1 MIRIDARELDRVLEL
16 TPRSQNILLVGKHGI
31 GKSEMISHFYRQ
43 RQNLPVIPFFLGQM
57 SDPGDLIGLLHK
69 DEATG
74 RSVFLPPYWW
84 PEADRPV
91 VLFLDE
97 LNRARPEIL
106 QAVQDLTLN
115 KTLAGKSLPPG
126 SIVIAAVNAG
136 EEYQLTELDPA
147 LVSRF
152 NLYEFAPTV
161 EDWLLWAAKQD
172 IDARVLTFIQQHPEY
187 LDGDNPDADAAIATA
202 GLIKTPDRRAWVKVA
217 DFLRNYKDDPPLP
230 PLNKGGGKEDDP
242 PLPPLNKG
250 GGNKG
255 GVNKGGV
262 NKGGGELEEIHFK
275 LIAGM
280 VGSRASI
287 AFRQSLANQRGLSP
301 EQLLL
306 QYSKHSKHLKDLEIQ
321 DLASLNERVLLWL
334 NAGHCPENKA
344 DNARK
349 NLLKYLQYLQKA
361 KQLEAIAHFSSLV
374 QGPKFSDAMGFVA
387 ESIDLIDFLSEYLEA
402 IEV

>member
-16 TPRSQNILLVGKHGI
+16 TPPEQNILLVGKHGI
-31 GKSEMISHFYRQ
+31 GKSEMIGHFYRQ

-69 DEATG
+69 DETTG

-217 DFLRNYKDDPPLP
+217 DFLRNYKDDPPMP
-230 PLNKGGGKEDDP
+230 PL
-242 PLPPLNKG
+242 
-250 GGNKG
+250 
-255 GVNKGGV
+255 

-280 VGSRASI
+280 VGTRASI

>member
-1 MIRIDARELDRVLEL
+1 MIRIDAHELYQVLEL
-16 TPRSQNILLVGKHGI
+16 TPPEQNILLVGKHGI
-31 GKSEMISHFYRQ
+31 GKSEIISHFYRQ

-69 DEATG
+69 DPETG

-84 PEADRPV
+84 PAPDQAV

-115 KTLAGKSLPPG
+115 KTLAGKALPPG

-161 EDWLLWAAKQD
+161 EDWLLWAAEQD
-172 IDARVLTFIQQHPEY
+172 VDSRVLTFIQQHPEH
-187 LDGDNPDADAAIATA
+187 LDGDNLDADTAITMA
-202 GLIKTPDRRAWVKVA
+202 GLVKTPDRRAWAKVS
-217 DFLRNYKDDPPLP
+217 DFLRNHK
-230 PLNKGGGKEDDP
+230 
-242 PLPPLNKG
+242 
-250 GGNKG
+250 
-255 GVNKGGV
+255 
-262 NKGGGELEEIHFK
+262 ELEDIHFK

-280 VGSRASI
+280 VGSRACL
-287 AFRQSLANQRGLSP
+287 AFRQSLASQRGLSP

-306 QYSKHSKHLKDLEIQ
+306 QFAKHRSKLKKLEMQ
-321 DLASLNERVLLWL
+321 DFASLNEQVLLWL
-334 NAGHCPENKA
+334 NVGHCPEKRA
-344 DNARK
+344 DSARK
-349 NLLKYLQYLQKA
+349 NLLNYLQYLRKA
-361 KQLEAIAHFSSLV
+361 KQQEAIAHFSSLV
-374 QGPKFSDAMGFVA
+374 QSPKFSDAMGFVA
-387 ESIDLIDFLSEYLEA
+387 ESMDLIDFLSEYLEA
-402 IEV
+402 IKV

>member
-1 MIRIDARELDRVLEL
+1 MIRIDARELYQVLEM
-16 TPRSQNILLVGKHGI
+16 TPPEQNILLVGKHGI
-31 GKSEMISHFYRQ
+31 GKSEIISHFYRE
-43 RQNLPVIPFFLGQM
+43 RQKLPVIPFFLGQM

-69 DEATG
+69 DETTG

-84 PEADRPV
+84 PDRDRPV

-115 KTLAGKSLPPG
+115 KTLAGKPLPPG

-161 EDWLLWAAKQD
+161 EDWLLWAADRD
-172 IDARVLTFIQQHPEY
+172 IDSRVLTFIQQHPDY
-187 LDGDNPDADAAIATA
+187 LDGDNPDADAAIATG
-202 GLIKTPDRRAWVKVA
+202 GLIKTPDRRAWAKVA
-217 DFLRNYKDDPPLP
+217 DFVRNHK
-230 PLNKGGGKEDDP
+230 K
-242 PLPPLNKG
+242 
-250 GGNKG
+250 
-255 GVNKGGV
+255 
-262 NKGGGELEEIHFK
+262 LEAIHFK

-280 VGSRASI
+280 VGTRASI
-287 AFRQSLANQRGLSP
+287 AFRQSLATQRGIEP

-306 QYSKHSKHLKDLEIQ
+306 QYSKHSKQLKDLEIQ
-321 DLASLNERVLLWL
+321 DFASLNERVLLWL
-334 NAGHCPENKA
+334 NSGHCPEKKG

-349 NLLKYLQYLQKA
+349 NLLKYLQYLRKG
-361 KQLEAIAHFSSLV
+361 KQQEAIAHFSSLV
-374 QGPKFSDAMGFVA
+374 QSPKFSDAMAFIA
-387 ESIDLIDFLSEYLEA
+387 ESMDLIDFLSEYLEA

>member
-1 MIRIDARELDRVLEL
+1 MIRIDARELHQVLEL
-16 TPRSQNILLVGKHGI
+16 TPPEQNILLVGKHGI

-69 DEATG
+69 DEKTG

-84 PEADRPV
+84 PEPNCPV

-115 KTLAGKSLPPG
+115 KTLAGKRLPPG

-152 NLYEFAPTV
+152 NLYEFVPTV
-161 EDWLLWAAKQD
+161 EDWLLWASDRD
-172 IDARVLTFIQQHPEY
+172 IDSRVLTFIQQHPEY

-217 DFLRNYKDDPPLP
+217 DFLRDRK
-230 PLNKGGGKEDDP
+230 
-242 PLPPLNKG
+242 
-250 GGNKG
+250 
-255 GVNKGGV
+255 
-262 NKGGGELEEIHFK
+262 ELEEIHFK

-280 VGSRASI
+280 VGTRASI

-321 DLASLNERVLLWL
+321 DFASLNERVLLWL

-344 DNARK
+344 ENARK
-349 NLLKYLQYLQKA
+349 NLLKYFQYLQKA
-361 KQLEAIAHFSSLV
+361 KQQEAIAHFSSLV
-374 QGPKFSDAMGFVA
+374 QGAKFSDAMAFIA
-387 ESIDLIDFLSEYLEA
+387 ESMDLIDFLSEYLEA

>member
-1 MIRIDARELDRVLEL
+1 MIRIDARELYQVLEL
-16 TPRSQNILLVGKHGI
+16 TPPEQNILLVGKHGI
-31 GKSEMISHFYRQ
+31 GKSEMISYFYRD
-43 RQNLPVIPFFLGQM
+43 RRNLPVIPFFLGQM

-69 DEATG
+69 DEKTG

-84 PEADRPV
+84 PEPDRPV

-106 QAVQDLTLN
+106 QAVQDLALN
-115 KTLAGKSLPPG
+115 KTLAGKRLPPG

-161 EDWLLWAAKQD
+161 EDWLLWAADHD
-172 IDARVLTFIQQHPEY
+172 IDSRVLTFIQQHPEY

-217 DFLRNYKDDPPLP
+217 DFLRHHKDLQ
-230 PLNKGGGKEDDP
+230 
-242 PLPPLNKG
+242 
-250 GGNKG
+250 
-255 GVNKGGV
+255 
-262 NKGGGELEEIHFK
+262 EIHFK

-280 VGSRASI
+280 VGTRASL
-287 AFRQSLANQRGLSP
+287 AFRQSLANQRGLEP

-321 DLASLNERVLLWL
+321 DFASLNERVLLWL
-334 NAGHCPENKA
+334 NTGHCPEKKA
-344 DNARK
+344 DHARK

-361 KQLEAIAHFSSLV
+361 KQQEAIAHFSSLI
-374 QGPKFSDAMGFVA
+374 QGSKFSDAMGFIA
-387 ESIDLIDFLSEYLEA
+387 ESMDLIDFLSEYLEA

>member
-1 MIRIDARELDRVLEL
+1 MIRIDARELHQVLEL
-16 TPRSQNILLVGKHGI
+16 TPPEQNILLVGKHGI
-31 GKSEMISHFYRQ
+31 GKSEMISHFYHD

-69 DEATG
+69 DEKTG

-115 KTLAGKSLPPG
+115 KTLAGKPLPPG

-161 EDWLLWAAKQD
+161 EDWLLWAADRD
-172 IDARVLTFIQQHPEY
+172 IDSRVLTFIQQNPEY
-187 LDGDNPDADAAIATA
+187 LDGDNPDADMAIATA
-202 GLIKTPDRRAWVKVA
+202 GLVKTPDRRAWAKVA
-217 DFLRNYKDDPPLP
+217 DFVGNYPKL
-230 PLNKGGGKEDDP
+230 ED
-242 PLPPLNKG
+242 
-250 GGNKG
+250 
-255 GVNKGGV
+255 
-262 NKGGGELEEIHFK
+262 IHFK

-280 VGSRASI
+280 VGTRASI
-287 AFRQSLANQRGLSP
+287 AFRQSLATQRGLSP

-306 QYSKHSKHLKDLEIQ
+306 QFAKHSKQLKDLEIQ
-321 DLASLNERVLLWL
+321 DFASLNERVLLWL
-334 NAGHCPENKA
+334 NSGHCPTNKA

-361 KQLEAIAHFSSLV
+361 KQQEAIAHFSSLV
-374 QGPKFSDAMGFVA
+374 QGANFSDAMGFVA
-387 ESIDLIDFLSEYLEA
+387 ESMDLIDFLSEYLEA
-402 IEV
+402 IKV

>member
-1 MIRIDARELDRVLEL
+1 MIRIDARELYQVLEL

-31 GKSEMISHFYRQ
+31 GKSEIISHFYRQ
-43 RQNLPVIPFFLGQM
+43 RQNLSVIPFFLGQM

-69 DEATG
+69 DEKTG

-115 KTLAGKSLPPG
+115 KTLAGKPLPPG

-152 NLYEFAPTV
+152 NLYEFVPTV

-172 IDARVLTFIQQHPEY
+172 IDSRVLTFIQQHPEH

-217 DFLRNYKDDPPLP
+217 DFVSNHK
-230 PLNKGGGKEDDP
+230 K
-242 PLPPLNKG
+242 
-250 GGNKG
+250 
-255 GVNKGGV
+255 
-262 NKGGGELEEIHFK
+262 LEEIHFK

-280 VGSRASI
+280 VGTRASI
-287 AFRQSLANQRGLSP
+287 AFRQSIATQRSLGP

-306 QYSKHSKHLKDLEIQ
+306 QYSKYSKQLKEMEIH
-321 DLASLNERVLLWL
+321 DFASLNEQVLLWL
-334 NAGHCPENKA
+334 NTGHCPEAKA

-349 NLLKYLQYLQKA
+349 NLLKYLQYLRKA
-361 KQLEAIAHFSSLV
+361 KQQEASAHFSSLI
-374 QGPKFSDAMGFVA
+374 QSPKFSDAMGFVA
-387 ESIDLIDFLSEYLEA
+387 ESIELIDFLSEYLEA
-402 IEV
+402 IDV

>member
-1 MIRIDARELDRVLEL
+1 MIRIDARELYLVLEL
-16 TPRSQNILLVGKHGI
+16 TPPEQNILLVGKHGI
-31 GKSEMISHFYRQ
+31 GKSEIIGHFYSQ
-43 RQNLPVIPFFLGQM
+43 GQNLPVIPFFLGQM

-69 DEATG
+69 DETTG

-84 PEADRPV
+84 PAPVRAASPQESRPA

-115 KTLAGKSLPPG
+115 KTLAGKRLPPG
-126 SIVIAAVNAG
+126 SIVIAAVNSG

-152 NLYEFAPTV
+152 NLYEFVPTV
-161 EDWLLWAAKQD
+161 EDWLLWATKQN
-172 IDARVLTFIQQHPEY
+172 IDSRVLTFIQQHPEY

-217 DFLRNYKDDPPLP
+217 DFVRHHTK
-230 PLNKGGGKEDDP
+230 
-242 PLPPLNKG
+242 
-250 GGNKG
+250 
-255 GVNKGGV
+255 
-262 NKGGGELEEIHFK
+262 LEEIHFK

-280 VGSRASI
+280 VGTRASI

-306 QYSKHSKHLKDLEIQ
+306 QYSKHSKQLKELEIQ
-321 DLASLNERVLLWL
+321 DFASLNEGVLLWL

-349 NLLKYLQYLQKA
+349 NLLKYLQYLRKA
-361 KQLEAIAHFSSLV
+361 KQQEAIAHFSSLV
-374 QGPKFSDAMGFVA
+374 QSPKFSDAMGFVA
-387 ESIDLIDFLSEYLEA
+387 ESMDLIDFLSEYLEA

>member
-1 MIRIDARELDRVLEL
+1 MIRIDAYELYQVLSL
-16 TPRSQNILLVGKHGI
+16 TPPEQNILLVGKHGI
-31 GKSEMISHFYRQ
+31 GKSEIISHFYLQ
-43 RQNLPVIPFFLGQM
+43 RQKMPVIPFFLGQM

-84 PEADRPV
+84 PEPGQAV

-115 KTLAGKSLPPG
+115 KTLAGKPLPPG

-161 EDWLLWAAKQD
+161 DDWLLWASEHNVD
-172 IDARVLTFIQQHPEY
+172 PRVLTFIQRHPEY

-202 GLIKTPDRRAWVKVA
+202 GLIKTPDRRAWAKVSDFVHGHA
-217 DFLRNYKDDPPLP
+217 DLAD
-230 PLNKGGGKEDDP
+230 
-242 PLPPLNKG
+242 
-250 GGNKG
+250 
-255 GVNKGGV
+255 
-262 NKGGGELEEIHFK
+262 IHFK

-280 VGSRASI
+280 VGSRASL
-287 AFRQSLANQRGLSP
+287 AFRQSLAVQRGLSP

-306 QYSKHSKHLKDLEIQ
+306 QFSKHRSKLKALEIH
-321 DLASLNERVLLWL
+321 DFANLNEQALLWL
-334 NAGHCPENKA
+334 NAGHCPPKRS
-344 DNARK
+344 DSARK
-349 NLLKYLQYLQKA
+349 NLLNYLQYLSKTKQK
-361 KQLEAIAHFSSLV
+361 EAIAHFASLV
-374 QGPKFSDAMGFVA
+374 QSPKFSDAMGFIA
-387 ESIDLIDFLSEYLEA
+387 ESMDLIDFLSDYLEA
-402 IEV
+402 IDI

>member
-1 MIRIDARELDRVLEL
+1 MIRIDAHELYQVLEL
-16 TPRSQNILLVGKHGI
+16 TPPEQNILLVGKHGI
-31 GKSEMISHFYRQ
+31 GKSEIISHFYRQ

-69 DEATG
+69 DEETG

-84 PEADRPV
+84 PAPDQAV

-115 KTLAGKSLPPG
+115 KTLAGKALPPG

-161 EDWLLWAAKQD
+161 EDWLLWASEKD
-172 IDARVLTFIQQHPEY
+172 VDSRVLTFIQQHSEY
-187 LDGDNPDADAAIATA
+187 LDGDNPDADTAISTA
-202 GLIKTPDRRAWVKVA
+202 GLVKTPDRRAWVKVSN
-217 DFLRNYKDDPPLP
+217 FVGNHKVL
-230 PLNKGGGKEDDP
+230 ED
-242 PLPPLNKG
+242 
-250 GGNKG
+250 
-255 GVNKGGV
+255 
-262 NKGGGELEEIHFK
+262 IHFK

-280 VGSRASI
+280 VGSRSSL
-287 AFRQSLANQRGLSP
+287 AFRQSLASQRGLSP

-306 QYSKHSKHLKDLEIQ
+306 QFVKHRSQLKELDIH
-321 DLASLNERVLLWL
+321 DFASLNEQVLLWL
-334 NAGHCPENKA
+334 NAGHCPEKKA

-349 NLLKYLQYLQKA
+349 NLLKYLQYLRNA
-361 KQLEAIAHFSSLV
+361 KQQEAIAHFSSLV
-374 QGPKFSDAMGFVA
+374 QGTKFSNAMGFIA
-387 ESIDLIDFLSEYLEA
+387 ESLDLIDFLSEYLEA
-402 IEV
+402 IKV

>member
-1 MIRIDARELDRVLEL
+1 MIRIDARELYQVLEL
-16 TPRSQNILLVGKHGI
+16 TPPEQNILLVGKHGI
-31 GKSEMISHFYRQ
+31 GKSEMISHFYSQ

-69 DEATG
+69 EEKTG

-84 PEADRPV
+84 PEPDLPV

-115 KTLAGKSLPPG
+115 KTLAGRALPSG
-126 SIVIAAVNAG
+126 SIVIAAVNGG

-161 EDWLLWAAKQD
+161 EDWLLWASD
-172 IDARVLTFIQQHPEY
+172 RNIDARVLTFIQQHPDY
-187 LDGDNPDADAAIATA
+187 LDGDNPDADMAIATA
-202 GLIKTPDRRAWVKVA
+202 GLVKTPDRRAWVKVA
-217 DFLRNYKDDPPLP
+217 NFVRNHTKL
-230 PLNKGGGKEDDP
+230 ED
-242 PLPPLNKG
+242 
-250 GGNKG
+250 
-255 GVNKGGV
+255 
-262 NKGGGELEEIHFK
+262 IHFK

-280 VGSRASI
+280 VGTRASI
-287 AFRQSLANQRGLSP
+287 TFRQSLANQRGLTP

-306 QYSKHSKHLKDLEIQ
+306 QFAKHSKQLKELEIQ
-321 DLASLNERVLLWL
+321 DFASLNERVLLWL
-334 NAGHCPENKA
+334 NAGHCPNNKA
-344 DNARK
+344 ENARK
-349 NLLKYLQYLQKA
+349 NLLKYLQYLAKA
-361 KQLEAIAHFSSLV
+361 KQQEAIAHFSSLV

-387 ESIDLIDFLSEYLEA
+387 ESMDLIDFLSEYLEA